1 MAASAAQKQGNDMQP
16 SEAAPAELI
25 WQNWCDGTTI
35 DHLPRAQRPG
45 TRAAGYAIQAHLEA
59 YSAHPRAGWKIA
71 ATSVAGQNHIN
82 VDGPL
87 AGRLLAEK
95 IYPDGAEISLTGNH
109 MLVAEPEFAFRLGN
123 AIAARGADY
132 TVEEVFANVSELH
145 LAIELP
151 DSRFT
156 DFTAVGGPAL
166 IADNAAARELALGP
180 AVTTDWRSLD
190 LAAHA
195 VRCTVGDRC
204 ERDGIGSNV
213 LGDPRIALTWCIN
226 ELSQLGI
233 DLKAGEVITTGTAA
247 VPLDIQPG
255 EQVMADF
262 GELGAVSV
270 TLTA

>member
-1 MAASAAQKQGNDMQP
+1 MQP

-25 WQNWCDGTTI
+25 WQAWCDGTTI

-71 ATSVAGQNHIN
+71 ATSQAGQNHIN

-87 AGRLLAEK
+87 AGRLLTEK
-95 IYPDGAEISLTGNH
+95 IYADGAEISLTGNH
-109 MLVAEPEFAFRLGN
+109 MRVAEPEFAFRLGN
-123 AIAARGADY
+123 PLPARSTEY
-132 TVEEVFANVSELH
+132 SVEEVFANVSDLH

-166 IADNAAARELALGP
+166 IADNAAARDLVLGP
-180 AVTTDWRSLD
+180 PVSTEWRGLD
-190 LAAHA
+190 MAAHP
-195 VRCTVGDRC
+195 VHCTVGDRYT
-204 ERDGIGSNV
+204 RDGIGSNV
-213 LGDPRIALTWCIN
+213 LGDPRLAMAWCIN

-233 DLKAGEVITTGTAA
+233 DIRAGEVITTGTSA
-247 VPLDIQPG
+247 VPLAIQPG
-255 EQVMADF
+255 DKVTADF
-262 GELGAVSV
+262 GELGTISV
-270 TLTA
+270 NLTA